1 VVKNDLRAMRLV
13 FYASMFID
21 RKRGIAYRHILTDMT
36 EGLELNG
43 LQPQMTNGLLY
54 MSLLP
59 VWVVSRRPRLVP
71 AAKSSSQTCR
81 HVGGGR
87 STVLSDLCRAINE
100 CPELEV
106 VYSSGH

>member
-21 RKRGIAYRHILTDMT
+21 RKRGIACRHILTDMT

-87 STVLSDLCRAINE
+87 STVLSGLCRAINE